1 MDLGLNGKRAIITG
15 ASRGIGRAIAETL
28 GREGAAVAICARTDE
43 GLQQTAREMRAMGIT
58 VHARTL
64 DVSDETAIPAFVD
77 WAADQL
83 GGLDILVSNP
93 SAGAAQDRDQWSRS
107 FATDLLS
114 FVRMVEA
121 VVPYLE
127 KSDAAS
133 IVAIAS
139 TSAFDT
145 LPPARPNA
153 YAAFKAAVIQH
164 ASSLGR
170 QLPAQGIRVNTV
182 SPGPIYFDGG
192 PWEAL
197 VNARPEFAKE
207 IFDRIPMGRPGNVTD
222 VANAVA
228 FIASPAAEF
237 LTAVNLVV
245 DGGFVSRVHF

>member
-1 MDLGLNGKRAIITG
+1 MDLGLNGKKAIITG
-15 ASRGIGRAIAETL
+15 GSRGIGRAIAETL
-28 GREGAAVAICARTDE
+28 GREGAAVAICARTEE

-58 VHARTL
+58 VHAKTL
-64 DVSDETAIPAFVD
+64 DVSDEAAIPAFVK
-77 WAADQL
+77 WAADEL

-93 SAGAAQDRDQWSRS
+93 SAGATQDRDQWSRS

-114 FVRMVEA
+114 FVRIVEE
-121 VVPYLE
+121 VIPYLE

-182 SPGPIYFDGG
+182 SPGPVYFDGG

-197 VNARPEFAKE
+197 VNSRPEFAKE

-228 FIASPAAEF
+228 FIASPAAAF